1 MMKSLFTLLVV
12 CATCQLFGQI
22 TINSSH
28 LPHALDSL
36 KSINA
41 TLTGT
46 VDLEA
51 TGPNYT
57 WNFGSDVLQVQ
68 GGAQSTYCYGL
79 NELSFF
85 DQLIFN
91 NPLYPE
97 YDSDFGQGAPSVN
110 LTVVQLE
117 DVYQVYKNSGNV
129 YGVTGVVATVN
140 GIPAIAQMNDVDVIY
155 NLPMTYNTSGNS
167 HSLLNFEVPTI
178 GSYFL
183 DQTRSYSCDGWGT
196 IHILGESF
204 NVLRVRSVVN
214 ASDSIYTDFLGNGFA
229 IDRPEAITYEWL
241 STSFNVPI
249 LRVTTNLGQITQVQI
264 ADFLP
269 AGVDEVSSAN
279 RVIAYPNPTAS
290 GLVQLM
296 NVKPSAAYQVVNT
309 SGQVV
314 EQGILQ
320 SGRLDLSQM
329 PTGLYF
335 LQVED
340 VNGVK
345 TCIQI
350 AR

>member
-1 MMKSLFTLLVV
+1 MKSLFTISAILSAMSML
-12 CATCQLFGQI
+12 GQI
-22 TINSSH
+22 TINSTH

-36 KSINA
+36 HSINA
-41 TLTGT
+41 TLTGN

-51 TGPNYT
+51 TGANYT

-68 GGAQSTYCYGL
+68 GGTQSTYCYGL

-85 DQLIFN
+85 DQLVFN

-110 LTVVQLE
+110 LTVVTLE
-117 DVYQVYKNSGNV
+117 DVFQVYKNSGNV

-155 NLPMTYNTSGNS
+155 NLPLTYNTSGNS

-178 GSYFL
+178 GSYYL
-183 DQTRSYSCDGWGT
+183 DQTRSYACDGWGT
-196 IHILGESF
+196 INILGESF

-241 STSFNVPI
+241 STSFNVPV

-269 AGVDEVSSAN
+269 SQVQEHSSEV
-279 RVIAYPNPTAS
+279 RILAYPNPSETGWMHLQGAKAAS
-290 GLVQLM
+290 PYRILNG
-296 NVKPSAAYQVVNT
+296 

-314 EQGILQ
+314 LSGSLQQNSIDVSALPSGVYFVEVEQLNGARRI
-320 SGRLDLSQM
+320 
-329 PTGLYF
+329 
-335 LQVED
+335 VEI
-340 VNGVK
+340 
-345 TCIQI
+345 T
-350 AR
+350 R

>member
-1 MMKSLFTLLVV
+1 MKSLVTLFAFLS
-12 CATCQLFGQI
+12 AMSMLGQI
-22 TINSSH
+22 TINSTH

-36 KSINA
+36 QSINA
-41 TLTGT
+41 TLTGN

-51 TGPNYT
+51 TGANYT

-68 GGAQSTYCYGL
+68 GGNQSTYCYGL
-79 NELSFF
+79 NQLSFF
-85 DQLIFN
+85 DQLVFN

-117 DVYQVYKNSGNV
+117 DVYQIYKNSGNV
-129 YGVTGVVATVN
+129 YGVTGVVATIN

-155 NLPMTYNTSGNS
+155 NLPLTYNTSGNS

-178 GSYFL
+178 GSYSL

-196 IHILGESF
+196 INILGESF

-269 AGVDEVSSAN
+269 SQIEEFVADTRILAF
-279 RVIAYPNPTAS
+279 PNPSET
-290 GLVQLM
+290 GWIQLQGA
-296 NVKPSAAYQVVNT
+296 KAFSAYRILNSA
-309 SGQVV
+309 GQVV
-314 EQGILQ
+314 ETGSLQQDRIDLNALAQGVYFIEAEHVSGAQ
-320 SGRLDLSQM
+320 SI
-329 PTGLYF
+329 
-335 LQVED
+335 V
-340 VNGVK
+340 
-345 TCIQI
+345 QI
-350 AR
+350 IR